1 MTANVR
7 VEILR
12 VTDDSGY
19 PAFIEFALT
28 DSSGKT
34 HIFADKLPIVS
45 AEDEVHPPC
54 EGLLRCHIIAETEKT
69 CTIDT
74 TFPDYVESQDEE
86 YIFEV
91 FKNQIVS

>member
-19 PAFIEFALT
+19 PAFIEFSLT

-34 HIFADKLPIVS
+34 HIFYDKLPIVS

-54 EGLLRCHIIAETEKT
+54 GGALRCHIIGETEKT

-74 TFPDYVESQDEE
+74 TFPDYVESQDEQ